1 MITGELRSKI
11 DAVWNAFWAGGIA
24 NPLEVIEQITYLL
37 FMRGLDEAHTR
48 EENRANRLGRPIE
61 RRVFPEG
68 KDGIGAN
75 GGVAYDEMRWSR
87 LKNKSPGEMFK
98 IVSEHVFPFLR
109 TMAEEGRPGRS
120 ACQI

>member
-11 DAVWNAFWAGGIA
+11 DTVWNAFWAGGIA

-37 FMRGLDEAHTR
+37 FMRGLDEGKTR
-48 EENRANRLGRPIE
+48 AENKANRLGKPMG

-75 GGVAYDEMRWSR
+75 WRRRVWGHALVA
-87 LKNKSPGEMFK
+87 P
-98 IVSEHVFPFLR
+98 
-109 TMAEEGRPGRS
+109 EEPRPGHDVQNRFRAS
-120 ACQI
+120 LSVPAVVVKTFAT